1 MFPGTLH
8 SQQCFDSEH
17 LYYRLSVL
25 HISFAACNLL
35 FLHTSTLHHHSCIQP
50 SFAFCFS
57 LSFMCGWV
65 STFILLN
72 YVYVSILHNCTNG
85 NYLCLVIILEKAVVV
100 SGLYQ
105 VPRVQSLTQQTEGM
119 TYVCDEL

>member
-1 MFPGTLH
+1 
-8 SQQCFDSEH
+8 
-17 LYYRLSVL
+17 
-25 HISFAACNLL
+25 
-35 FLHTSTLHHHSCIQP
+35 
-50 SFAFCFS
+50 
-57 LSFMCGWV
+57 MCGWV

-105 VPRVQSLTQQTEGM
+105 VPRVQSLTQQTEWM